1 MTIIINS
8 EILPDLKIK
17 ILKKTQKI
25 SCNHNY
31 YFSPNMGMH
40 LYNAKVTFINPKFIV
55 FEFDKRTHLNLLLL
69 MRKTNDRLQTELK
82 KNFSELF
89 DKEIYDIVSEK
100 DESFSIRCFLPNTLQ
115 TVNPSVR
122 QGTLSKIPGIGTR
135 EKYNIIC
142 KSNQNENL
150 TFKLPRLECIFSE
163 ITIEIKNVWENGDK
177 RGYNIEL
184 KSVKYP

>member
-40 LYNAKVTFINPKFIV
+40 LYNAKVVFINPKFIV
-55 FEFDKRTHLNLLLL
+55 FEFNKRTHLNLLLL

-100 DESFSIRCFLPNTLQ
+100 EESFSIRCFLPN
-115 TVNPSVR
+115 S
-122 QGTLSKIPGIGTR
+122 LSKIAGIGTR

-142 KSNQNENL
+142 QNSQNENL
-150 TFKLPRLECIFSE
+150 SFKLPRLECIFSE

-177 RGYNIEL
+177 RGFNIEL
-184 KSVKYP
+184 KSVRYP